1 MPRWL
6 QMTRRWSDGRR
17 HVILGYVSTS
27 RARRTS
33 PVNHGELFLSKGLT
47 AKLAK
52 EHVLTDALQIYR
64 KLSTDDQ
71 DSVRLLTVEDLIAIA
86 RKLEPAEVKEQLLI
100 SLKSS
105 VSDKSW
111 RVRYMVADHFVQVS
125 HQTWATTLL
134 RTSRP

>member
-1 MPRWL
+1 M
-6 QMTRRWSDGRR
+6 
-17 HVILGYVSTS
+17 
-27 RARRTS
+27 
-33 PVNHGELFLSKGLT
+33 
-47 AKLAK
+47 
-52 EHVLTDALQIYR
+52 TDALQIYR

-86 RKLEPAEVKEQLLI
+86 RKLEPAEVKEQLLM

-125 HQTWATTLL
+125 HRPTQLTLL
-134 RTSRP
+134 RTTRP